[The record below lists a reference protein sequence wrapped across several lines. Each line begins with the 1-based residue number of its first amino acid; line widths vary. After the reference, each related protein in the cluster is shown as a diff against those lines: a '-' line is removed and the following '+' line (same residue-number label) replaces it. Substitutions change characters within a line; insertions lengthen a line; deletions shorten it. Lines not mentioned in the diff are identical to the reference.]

1 MAAILS
7 HRQTDRSFYLAL
19 LVSLFLLALI
29 RPAYAQ
35 NKAGD
40 AKRFHSFASLA
51 QNSLASVSIL
61 HDSLT
66 RWARAIENN
75 DQVGAFDERNRIREI
90 MNRLGTKNIIPA
102 ADFSIAVGRKALLR
116 GAKDSAILA
125 GENAALYAPDYPKSH
140 FFLAK
145 ARFNQDRKNVKG
157 YLLAVAEGVKASFA
171 DRLERQSLIALG
183 LKYALCALSIAF
195 LMTLFLMLMTH
206 YRALF
211 TDIAS
216 ILPSSPE
223 GKWKLAVGVLVV
235 TAPLAVGG
243 LLLFALALPLFLLP
257 YLKKSGMIVVGIFSA
272 FVFLAPLA
280 FDSMARGMI
289 IGNADTYRSLYL
301 LSRNTWDHETKAA
314 LEKERR
320 ANPASDVINFAIGL
334 LNEMAG
340 NKDAAIEAYDS
351 ILAKSPDNIQAI
363 VNKGNTYFGAKEWEK
378 AASIYKNAIKIS
390 PDTVEAHYNLSKAYT
405 EMFQNKDS
413 DAEYQK
419 ARSIHLKKTDSFRAM
434 AGVNPEKKV
443 IDFQITKDDLLL
455 FERALNEKTR
465 KLSESLWNSFFGLY
479 TYNIYRKVSLGFL
492 IALGVI
498 YVLWSRAVAHQTCLS
513 CGVAFAPPIKLTTA
527 EAKCNQCVA
536 ALSAKGGVS
545 VAKKEKKRKEI
556 RDYKHWRSRTAGTL
570 DRLAPGLGRAFFQ
583 LPLTG
588 LFFTF
593 VTSLIVIYGGL
604 AFYDGIVTQKAQLA
618 QVAQN
623 HLLFFAVA
631 ALYWII
637 MNTAGKRDYY

>member
-1 MAAILS
+1 MAAIFS
-7 HRQTDRSFYLAL
+7 HRQTDQSFYLAL
-19 LVSLFLLALI
+19 FVSLFSLVLI
-29 RPAYAQ
+29 WPTYAQ
-35 NKAGD
+35 NKGGY
-40 AKRFHSFASLA
+40 AKRLHSFASLT
-51 QNSLASVSIL
+51 QNSLASVPVL

-66 RWARAIENN
+66 RWARAIEDN
-75 DQVGAFDERNRIREI
+75 DQVGAFDERNRIRGI
-90 MNRLGTKNIIPA
+90 MNQLGTKNIIPA

-116 GAKDSAILA
+116 GADAAAILA
-125 GENAALYAPDYPKSH
+125 GENATLYAPDYPKSH

-145 ARFNQDRKNVKG
+145 ARFNQDRKNIKG
-157 YLLAVAEGVKASFA
+157 FLLAVAEGVKASLA
-171 DRLERQSLIALG
+171 NRLERQRLVALG
-183 LKYALCALSIAF
+183 LKYVLYALGAAF
-195 LMTLFLMLMTH
+195 LITLFLLLMTH
-206 YRALF
+206 YKSMF

-216 ILPSSPE
+216 ILPSRPE

-272 FVFLAPLA
+272 FVFLTPLA

-289 IGNADTYRSLYL
+289 IGSADAYRSLYL
-301 LSRNTWDHETKAA
+301 LSKNTWDHETKAA
-314 LEKERR
+314 LEKERK
-320 ANPASDVINFAIGL
+320 ANPANDSINFAIGL

-351 ILAKSPDNIQAI
+351 ILAKSPDNIRAI
-363 VNKGNTYFGAKEWEK
+363 VNKGNTYFGAKKWEK

-479 TYNIYRKVSLGFL
+479 TYDIYRKISLGF
-492 IALGVI
+492 IVALGALYI
-498 YVLWSRAVAHQTCLS
+498 LWSRAIAHQTCFS
-513 CGVAFAPPIKLTTA
+513 CGVAFAPPIKLTSA

-545 VAKKEKKRKEI
+545 IAKKEKKRKEI
-556 RDYKHWRSRTAGTL
+556 RDYKDWRIRTAGTL
-570 DRLAPGLGRAFFQ
+570 DRLAPGLGRTFFQ
-583 LPLTG
+583 LPLAG
-588 LFFTF
+588 LFLTF
-593 VTSLIVIYGGL
+593 ITSLIIIYGGL

-631 ALYWII
+631 AFYWII
-637 MNTAGKRDYY
+637 MNTALKRDYY